1 MNVMD
6 QYRPLSSYNT
16 FYELQQEICEV
27 LNQSPV
33 LSAANLKFFP
43 EQATDIEYEIQ
54 KSIKSQGLA
63 AIVMC
68 PNGRY
73 LGHNGN
79 VQAYQ
84 LDDLTLQIVEYTPV
98 NRAKN
103 QKTVITGLDLANYA
117 AETLAGPN
125 AIIGFGNICTK
136 SIEQGEDNGL
146 LVTKAVFQTTM
157 TNDGVRPIIYIPYV
171 TQDEMSAYVGD
182 GKVDFIKSG
191 EIVGSFSANQHTNI
205 SIDLDASA
213 YATRW
218 GQITGELSDQV
229 DLQEALDNK
238 LVIIKDWIGE

>member
-1 MNVMD
+1 MD
-6 QYRPLSSYNT
+6 QQRPLSSYNT
-16 FYELQQEICEV
+16 FFELQQELADI
-27 LNQSPV
+27 LNTSPV
-33 LSAANLKFFP
+33 LSSNGIKYFP

-68 PNGRY
+68 PNARY
-73 LGHNGN
+73 LGHTGN
-79 VQAYQ
+79 TQAYQ

-103 QKTVITGLDLANYA
+103 QKSVITGLDLANYS
-117 AETLAGPN
+117 AEVLAGPN
-125 AIIGFGNICTK
+125 AIIGFGKLCTK

-146 LVTKAVFQTTM
+146 LVTKVVFQTTL
-157 TNDGVRPIIYIPYV
+157 TNDYAKPIIWVPYV